1 MRKTNNKQR
10 KGFTIVELVIVIAV
24 IAILAGVM
32 IPTFGGIIETAN
44 RSADTQ
50 LVAQINT
57 ILTVQDILTGGV
69 NDAVEIQKFV
79 EENGLKL
86 ETKSKGSLLL
96 YDKSSRRV
104 VLGTL
109 VEGSDEVIIT
119 DPSAGTVAKVIIS
132 GDRPVLLSDGSGN
145 GAAVVVNNK
154 NDSSNTAKFRQG
166 ITLLDEFIEGYLNIT
181 KKSRDGLAQAI
192 CDIRD
197 ATDWD
202 DITKENGLLSKIT
215 KINPTLG
222 NNLATYMSQ
231 VAIITTGEEI
241 ISSGNL
247 ASAKY
252 LLVNSGVTKITQTIV
267 DKLEDCE
274 NISIIDFSSNITE
287 IESEDVFEALDDLG
301 KKISINN
308 EEIKKLDD
316 EKDPTSTNNIFHVS
330 ERDLHVEKLVLV
342 HRIDGTNIGTG
353 EKIAEY
359 GKDVVDYPVN
369 LPYQVYPC
377 TTANKAYKF
386 KGYSFYEDGSNSIQ
400 YGATDYPLS
409 EQQRAMAVGGQLT
422 IYAIYEQ
429 VDADFM
435 VGTSYYESAGM
446 TYKLSKGAIT
456 SGTIT
461 VVSTKAVLDA
471 SLIGLANAKLE
482 IPESVTLHLP
492 YKTSDS
498 FSNDTGAKDQNDIV
512 NSDDQKYSTVNKL
525 NVEGDTKLTIANNV
539 TLNNKGK
546 IYVDAQLYYTGT
558 NVQAHIKNTTCAVLV
573 VDGTLETTGTLYAYG
588 VVRGAGEIIASEGQI
603 LELLTI
609 LDWPGGTIASSNID
623 ENVSPFN
630 NWLADNIRAKMTLKK
645 GVKYLAFG
653 AVSLSVVGTQAMEFV
668 LVDDTTSTNPLFLME
683 GADAEVQKSYGD
695 GYKLDIIAGTVKDTK
710 KEVSVSTYTIKFY
723 EMAMPLPNFDITV
736 KAGATLELNN
746 NLYKVLPG
754 SEVVVEEAKDG
765 KEAGKLTINTQVAFF
780 DTFDLK
786 MIKIYKNNQVL
797 DDGWLSYLKF
807 KTSTYGNDLKQVTV
821 AYERRLTSG
830 SGSCVVISYPKTA
843 GYDKPAS
850 LMVNGEL
857 SFGAKAV
864 FTGNIDSSTSG
875 AKITINANAKFE
887 NRGTS
892 ITDIDGVTH
901 NVHGFKEGVAVPIE
915 FGGVAP
921 TPYYQPTYDANVDL
935 TGNFIKSGDL
945 DFSQIPTGEATY
957 TYNGSTWN

>member
-316 EKDPTSTNNIFHVS
+316 EKDPNSTNNIFHVS
-330 ERDLHVEKLVLV
+330 ARDLHCEKLVLV

-456 SGTIT
+456 SGNTIT
-461 VVSTKAVLDA
+461 VISTDATLDA
-471 SLIGLANAKLE
+471 SLIGLANAELT
-482 IPESVTLHLP
+482 IPENVELLLP
-492 YKTSDS
+492 YKSD
-498 FSNDTGAKDQNDIV
+498 FAKADWTITAGNATKGTTYNEQGTKYNANNYAKDATYDKGSMTGVTNL
-512 NSDDQKYSTVNKL
+512 TVES
-525 NVEGDTKLTIANNV
+525 NVVLKIESGAS
-539 TLNNKGK
+539 
-546 IYVDAQLYYTGT
+546 IYVDAACYNDATFYQCYIT
-558 NVQAHIKNTTCAVLV
+558 NNCGVLV
-573 VDGTLETTGTLYAYG
+573 LKEGSKIVSAGDITAYG
-588 VVRGAGEIIASEGQI
+588 VIRGDGTITTNGGTVTELMTLYDWYGGTNASKAVGISGYGGKDVVPFNEWKIESILVSEMTLNYPTQYRTQSGITYTTKKYGLWGDDVINVVSIDGFVLAGPASASPVFVTYDATEDTKATVIKRSVSNDGDMKFTIAEGKVVDKAKELTIKVSIGSAIVNFANTSLPISHMDIIVASNAELKVSGNVYKVMPGSSITVEEDANLNVGTKVVVCNTFNRVNATDATASIPHAQYTVTKSPAVVVVNGQLNFAAGSAFAGEITSTKSYA
-603 LELLTI
+603 TI
-609 LDWPGGTIASSNID
+609 TIAEGVTVGGHSFPEGYWSGGQLD
-623 ENVSPFN
+623 GSWVTTS
-630 NWLADNIRAKMTLKK
+630 
-645 GVKYLAFG
+645 VKYTDSNGKEVKLHSKAFING
-653 AVSLSVVGTQAMEFV
+653 EEQSLSGTYTSAVSGVGDNTVV
-668 LVDDTTSTNPLFLME
+668 
-683 GADAEVQKSYGD
+683 
-695 GYKLDIIAGTVKDTK
+695 
-710 KEVSVSTYTIKFY
+710 
-723 EMAMPLPNFDITV
+723 
-736 KAGATLELNN
+736 
-746 NLYKVLPG
+746 
-754 SEVVVEEAKDG
+754 
-765 KEAGKLTINTQVAFF
+765 
-780 DTFDLK
+780 
-786 MIKIYKNNQVL
+786 
-797 DDGWLSYLKF
+797 
-807 KTSTYGNDLKQVTV
+807 
-821 AYERRLTSG
+821 
-830 SGSCVVISYPKTA
+830 
-843 GYDKPAS
+843 
-850 LMVNGEL
+850 
-857 SFGAKAV
+857 
-864 FTGNIDSSTSG
+864 
-875 AKITINANAKFE
+875 
-887 NRGTS
+887 
-892 ITDIDGVTH
+892 
-901 NVHGFKEGVAVPIE
+901 
-915 FGGVAP
+915 
-921 TPYYQPTYDANVDL
+921 
-935 TGNFIKSGDL
+935 
-945 DFSQIPTGEATY
+945 
-957 TYNGSTWN
+957 TWN